1 MMSRQLPETLL
12 WTRKEFWGQPTGFV
26 GKDGTGPVVVVGHT
40 PSIVLSRY
48 ADRMANEGVNEDGR
62 GIVVPVGACDATGGV
77 ADRIDIDCSAAAGAP
92 RGRVGLVASMR
103 SCLVRH
109 HQRRGMGRLRAA
121 TAMLLHIGRRAM
133 TRGYDENGFRS
144 LRMARR
150 ILRYSRTSST
160 SKKVIDAR

>member
-1 MMSRQLPETLL
+1 MEARGYLAMAGVDTSEGRGAAEATEEQLLDMMSRQLPETLL

-26 GKDGTGPVVVVGHT
+26 GKDGSGPVVVVGHT

-92 RGRVGLVASMR
+92 RGRVGLV
-103 SCLVRH
+103 
-109 HQRRGMGRLRAA
+109 RLDDGAA
-121 TAMLLHIGRRAM
+121 WYGTINEG
-133 TRGYDENGFRS
+133 E
-144 LRMARR
+144 
-150 ILRYSRTSST
+150 
-160 SKKVIDAR
+160 